1 MQFFSKRAKKV
12 QKRAKYLKI
21 WAKMYKI
28 WKYFKKGQPHA
39 CDYCT
44 HERARICTVKV
55 HNCST
60 GSYKNFWKIEY
71 TVAGK
76 YSSYLL
82 KDKNINTWKSCEICL
97 KLTIKT
103 PKRRHWRRSGVF
115 IIFEHNLHFFLVFHW
130 LWKREC

>member
-1 MQFFSKRAKKV
+1 MRFFRKSAKKG

-28 WKYFKKGQPHA
+28 WKCFKKGQPHA

-55 HNCST
+55 HHCST
-60 GSYKNFWKIEY
+60 GSYKNFWEIEY
-71 TVAGK
+71 TVVGK

-82 KDKNINTWKSCEICL
+82 KDKSINTRKSCEICL
-97 KLTIKT
+97 KLTIKK
-103 PKRRHWRRSGVF
+103 PKRRHWRRSSVF
-115 IIFEHNLHFFLVFHW
+115 IIFYHNLHFFLVFHW
-130 LWKREC
+130 LWKSKC